1 MSPSTTDDAVSSSTR
16 RMRGERR
23 MVKVANFRARWYWL
37 GTIGWI
43 TYFASP
49 ILPGWLIGQLFDE
62 FQRNGT
68 TTRSVVLIVSIA
80 FSELAIVFGIAVAH
94 RIYVIGL
101 ESGKALMRANVLEAQ
116 LSSGGPG
123 AARRDVSIGDVLVR
137 LRDDPHDMLFL
148 IDNWVDLAGSL
159 IYGSAA
165 AFFLVRIDPLA
176 ALAGIGPLILVGIGN
191 RAIANRARRYRSSAR
206 ATASD
211 VSGFLTAAFEASLTV
226 KVTGARHQVMN
237 RLTELNARRGKTAV
251 ADNVWNETIWTLN
264 STLADVFVGVA
275 IVVAAR
281 GPLTSGEVT
290 LFLSYLMGMTWLP
303 MRIGNLVT
311 GRRRYEVS
319 AQRMGALVATGT
331 DDDRLVNH
339 RPMTILGGP
348 EQPGPSLP
356 TRTHLERLD
365 VAGLTVADRGLFDV
379 ELKVERGQ
387 LVVVS
392 GPVGSGKSTLLRAII
407 GLMPIDSGT
416 VSWNGKPV
424 TDRAAFFVPPQCAYV
439 AQVPRLFAESL
450 IDNLRLGHDIG
461 DESILR
467 GISLAALDDDVAHLP
482 EGLSTLVGARGVR
495 LSGGQLQR
503 AAGARAMAHRPE
515 LLVLDDL
522 TSALDVETELLMWER
537 LAASGY
543 TVLAASNRTVA
554 LERADSVISLSR

>member
-1 MSPSTTDDAVSSSTR
+1 MSARSLNTVSRTSTR

-23 MVKVANFRARWYWL
+23 MVKVANFRGRWYWL
-37 GTIGWI
+37 GTFGWI

-62 FQRNGT
+62 YQKKGATVRG
-68 TTRSVVLIVSIA
+68 VVLTILIA
-80 FSELAIVFGIAVAH
+80 LSELAIVFGIAVAH
-94 RIYVIGL
+94 RVYMIGL
-101 ESGKALMRANVLEAQ
+101 ESGKALLRANVLDAQ

-159 IYGSAA
+159 VYGSAA
-165 AFFLVRIDPLA
+165 AYFLVRIDPWA
-176 ALAGIGPLILVGIGN
+176 AFAGIGPLILVGVGN
-191 RAIANRARRYRSSAR
+191 RAIAHRARRYRSAARSSAS
-206 ATASD
+206 A

-226 KVTGARHQVMN
+226 KVTGARRQVMG
-237 RLTELNARRGKTAV
+237 RLTELNARRGRTAV
-251 ADNVWNETIWTLN
+251 ADSVWNEMVWTLN

-281 GPLTSGEVT
+281 GPLTTGQIT
-290 LFLSYLMGMTWLP
+290 LFLSYLVGMTWLP
-303 MRIGNLVT
+303 MRLGNLVT

-319 AQRMGALVATGT
+319 AERMGALVASS
-331 DDDRLVNH
+331 DERDRLVAH

-348 EQPGPSLP
+348 EQPGPTSSVRNRLQ
-356 TRTHLERLD
+356 RLD
-365 VAGLTVADRGLFDV
+365 VEGLTVADRGLVDINLV
-379 ELKVERGQ
+379 IERGQ

-407 GLMPIDSGT
+407 GLTPVDSG
-416 VSWNGKPV
+416 VVRWNGV
-424 TDRAAFFVPPQCAYV
+424 EVNDRAAFFTPPQCAYV

-450 IDNLRLGHDIG
+450 LDNLRLGHQID
-461 DESILR
+461 DQAILE
-467 GISLAALDDDVAHLP
+467 GISLAALDSDVAQLP

-503 AAGARAMAHRPE
+503 AAGARAMSHRPE

-537 LAASGY
+537 LAASGF

-554 LERADSVISLSR
+554 LERADKVITLGR

>member
-1 MSPSTTDDAVSSSTR
+1 MSPRSTDPVARTSTR
-16 RMRGERR
+16 GMRGERR
-23 MVKVANFRARWYWL
+23 MIKVANFRARWYWL

-62 FQRNGT
+62 FQKNGST
-68 TTRSVVLIVSIA
+68 VRSVVLIILIA
-80 FSELAIVFGIAVAH
+80 CSELAIVFGIAVAH
-94 RIYVIGL
+94 RVYVIGL
-101 ESGKALMRANVLEAQ
+101 ESGKALMRANVLDAQ
-116 LSSGGPG
+116 LASGGPG

-165 AFFLVRIDPLA
+165 AFFLVRIDPWA

-191 RAIANRARRYRSSAR
+191 RAIAHKARRYRASAR
-206 ATASD
+206 ASASD

-226 KVTGARHQVMN
+226 KVTGARRQVMS
-237 RLTELNARRGKTAV
+237 RLSELNASRGRTAV
-251 ADNVWNETIWTLN
+251 ADSVWNETIWTLN

-281 GPLTSGEVT
+281 GPLSSGEVT

-303 MRIGNLVT
+303 MRLGNLVT

-319 AQRMGALVATGT
+319 AQRMGALVAATT
-331 DDDRLVNH
+331 EDDRLTEH

-348 EQPGPSLP
+348 EQPGP
-356 TRTHLERLD
+356 TRPARDRLERLD
-365 VAGLTVADRGLFDV
+365 VKGLTVVDRGLVDV
-379 ELKVERGQ
+379 NLSVERGQ
-387 LVVVS
+387 LVVIS

-407 GLMPIDSGT
+407 GLTPVDSGT
-416 VSWNGKPV
+416 VSWNGQEV

-450 IDNLRLGHDIG
+450 IDNLRLSHDIEE
-461 DESILR
+461 ESIR
-467 GISLAALDDDVAHLP
+467 QGISLAALDDDVSQLP

-537 LAASGY
+537 LAASGF

-554 LERADSVISLSR
+554 LERADVVITLGR